1 MEFQRID
8 IGEWEYNGP
17 RDYAIKLISVFG
29 TPLYVEKNPA
39 NGSAGS
45 ITFSN
50 IDGFD
55 SVRVLDANTNKFHPY
70 PAKVFVEAS
79 LFITVPRELIGA
91 LKLSSPTIL
100 IDELTQK
107 VTGRCASLTISAV
120 TLNFV
125 IDCING
131 TSTASR
137 QEYDRRVKRVIDDN
151 ILDPEFSWWN
161 DTLGEMKT
169 NRSLEINDKTECV
182 VELRLDSDK

>member
-8 IGEWEYNGP
+8 IGEWEYDAP

-50 IDGFD
+50 
-55 SVRVLDANTNKFHPY
+55 HPY

>member
-1 MEFQRID
+1 MNYRGID

-17 RDYAIKLISVFG
+17 RDYAIKLIDVFG
-29 TPLYVEKNPA
+29 EPLYVEKNPA

-45 ITFSN
+45 ITFGN

-55 SVRVLDANTNKFHPY
+55 TVRVVDANTNKFHPY

-79 LFITVPRELIGA
+79 LFVTVPRELIGA
-91 LKLSSPTIL
+91 LKLASPTIL

-107 VTGRCASLTISAV
+107 VTGRSASLTISAV

-131 TSTASR
+131 TATASR
-137 QEYDRRVKRVIDDN
+137 QEYDRRVKRVIDDEV
-151 ILDPEFSWWN
+151 LDPEFSWWS
-161 DTLGEMKT
+161 DTLREMKS
-169 NRSLEINDKTECV
+169 NRSLEINDRNECE
-182 VELRLDSDK
+182 VELKLD